1 MRLRSCFSRYVRY
14 MLRSCVCSVLTF
26 FVNSNMMVNKT
37 GIQILSTAIFVLVT
51 MIDSFVFAM
60 YLGRIKHIKYGLLY
74 PYALFTATV
83 YVGHFLIPTARW
95 RYLFLPF
102 DIFSNYG
109 LPRIMSITVVHIAV
123 ILFVTLFA
131 YAGRKKFYKS
141 R

>member
-14 MLRSCVCSVLTF
+14 LLRSCACSVLTL

-60 YLGRIKHIKYGLLY
+60 YLGRMKHIKYGLIY
-74 PYALFTATV
+74 PYTLFTATV

-95 RYLFLPF
+95 RYFFLPF
-102 DIFSNYG
+102 NIFTNYG
-109 LPRIMSITVVHIAV
+109 LSRLMSITAMHILV
-123 ILFVTLFA
+123 ILFIILFA
-131 YAGRKKFYKS
+131 SLGRRKFYKIK
-141 R
+141 